1 MGLEILLCTD
11 HTCWLSLPWKLVYK
25 NLFFTWVWTPTSS
38 INYVIFYIHCAQG
51 CSSWRA
57 VRIVFVSQIVCQTSL
72 MTIALSQV
80 LENLFAGNLKLW
92 IRKFNY
98 VTDNSLWLHYK
109 QLLQF
114 WLINTWMM
122 LKSLTWCTHMNSHSP
137 IELLSWQWDNSDFL
151 YFVPALFLYSVLF
164 WEAVEVQNIASPRSV
179 SPNPYLY
186 SSIFDFVTLD
196 FSQS

>member
-1 MGLEILLCTD
+1 MS
-11 HTCWLSLPWKLVYK
+11 LSTR
-25 NLFFTWVWTPTSS
+25 F
-38 INYVIFYIHCAQG
+38 
-51 CSSWRA
+51 
-57 VRIVFVSQIVCQTSL
+57 CQTSL
-72 MTIALSQV
+72 MTIALNQI

-122 LKSLTWCTHMNSHSP
+122 LKSLTHMNSHSP
-137 IELLSWQWDNSDFL
+137 IELLSWQRDSSEFL
-151 YFVPALFLYSVLF
+151 YFVPALFIIFCAVF
-164 WEAVEVQNIASPRSV
+164 WEIVEVQNIASPRSV
-179 SPNPYLY
+179 GPNPHLY
-186 SSIFDFVTLD
+186 PSIFGFVTLD